1 MPLMLA
7 LAPAERLRFT
17 RGECGIAHLPS
28 TKQAAK
34 PCVEVLPSRDPP
46 RPRPE
51 CSFRVRILGPE
62 SPIRD
67 PSRSRWPR
75 RSRLADADPG
85 RSKEGGVRGGQPPKD
100 RWAGR
105 GAASR
110 RARARACESP
120 RREDVTSDRPQPT
133 PEAGLRGER
142 DDLEPVAAE
151 GLDDLEESVEQP
163 ALVEGVERP
172 LAVGEDLERGGR
184 QALPEGDAHQ

>member
-17 RGECGIAHLPS
+17 RGECGIAHLSS

-75 RSRLADADPG
+75 RSRLADPTRAVQRRVAYVAGSHPRIDGRAAARPPG
-85 RSKEGGVRGGQPPKD
+85 
-100 RWAGR
+100 ALGR
-105 GAASR
+105 ELASR
-110 RARARACESP
+110 RA
-120 RREDVTSDRPQPT
+120 
-133 PEAGLRGER
+133 
-142 DDLEPVAAE
+142 
-151 GLDDLEESVEQP
+151 
-163 ALVEGVERP
+163 
-172 LAVGEDLERGGR
+172 GR
-184 QALPEGDAHQ
+184 